1 MEVKINKEIRE
12 FSESIFFGLS
22 LRQFCFSIL
31 AMGVA
36 VGLYFLLRD
45 YVGNSEIGWICIV
58 GALPFAAVGF
68 FKYHGMRMEEFIAA
82 WIRSEFLIPKRLIFQ
97 GENIH
102 IARYRAMAQAVA
114 HKKTPKKEAV

>member
-22 LRQFCFSIL
+22 LRQFLFSL
-31 AMGVA
+31 FAMGIA

-45 YVGNSEIGWICIV
+45 TFGNSEIGWICIL
-58 GALPFAAVGF
+58 GAVPFAAIGF
-68 FKYHGMRMEEFIAA
+68 FRYHGMYMEEFIMV
-82 WIRSEFLIPKRLIFQ
+82 WVRSEFLIPKRLVFQ

-102 IARYRAMAQAVA
+102 IARYRALQAAQ
-114 HKKTPKKEAV
+114 KKHKKEAV